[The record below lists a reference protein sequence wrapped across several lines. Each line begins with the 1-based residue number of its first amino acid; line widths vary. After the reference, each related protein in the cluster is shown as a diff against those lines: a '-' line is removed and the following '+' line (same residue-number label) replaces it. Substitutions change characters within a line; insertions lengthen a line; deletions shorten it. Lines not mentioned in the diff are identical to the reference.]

1 MYKMKGYRLFSTGLA
16 LGILVTAGMVRLFS
30 VHDGRG
36 VNATVGDVTI
46 DQSVGGSST
55 LGIVTAQ
62 KLVDTA
68 NSAYFVDPAATGN
81 ALVVAGAATVS
92 GQFTAANTFTFKSVS
107 STELGLYDS
116 TNTLLVSF
124 DEGN

>member
-1 MYKMKGYRLFSTGLA
+1 MKFRVFFTGLA
-16 LGILVTAGMVRLFS
+16 LGFLLTAFYFTLHTPHSPLPSPPVR
-30 VHDGRG
+30 
-36 VNATVGDVTI
+36 ATVGDVTI

-68 NSAYFVDPAATGN
+68 NSAYFIDPAATGN
-81 ALVVAGAATVS
+81 ALVVAGAATIS

-107 STELGLYDS
+107 TTELGLYDS

-124 DEGN
+124 DEGQ